1 MEHRT
6 GVRGFWDWKFW
17 VVASLYFL
25 ACVFFY
31 QTGMNR
37 HEFSGVF
44 SVCIAFIVMS
54 TIAWEYQMIG
64 SPHRA
69 HSLVLHLLFGVV
81 LVFAFN
87 TAVFS
92 LGRTFND
99 SGGWFS
105 SLMGII
111 PVPGSELAAGISSFL
126 GGIVSSL
133 FTTLLSVALF
143 FIVPLVLSLKRSW
156 ALPVLLILFFLL
168 ALLTVNLSLV
178 SAVWMLAGMAAMF
191 VGLGLQREDEQQG
204 AFWRTVRRRLDI
216 GDRQPRIDSRVK
228 LDLLGRLFDSQILDE
243 TQIRGVVS
251 RRLRCSPDDPRLIE
265 VCRRFLEQLTVQE
278 NLVEI
283 RNGPHGQYIVPKNAP
298 PPRDLFLKLA
308 LIPKMAIVVVF
319 SVLYILSPVDLIPDY
334 IPVFGVC
341 DDLAVGVFGAMSLFM
356 TRENLVKTRRSL
368 GDVLFRREGGEGKK

>member
-1 MEHRT
+1 METRT

-37 HEFSGVF
+37 HDFAGVF
-44 SVCIAFIVMS
+44 SICIAYIVMS

-64 SPHRA
+64 SPHRP

-92 LGRTFND
+92 LGRTFGD
-99 SGGWFS
+99 SGGWFTS
-105 SLMGII
+105 MMGMV
-111 PVPGSELAAGISSFL
+111 PVTGSELAAGISSFL
-126 GGIVSSL
+126 GGIVASL

-156 ALPVLLILFFLL
+156 SLPVLLILFFLL
-168 ALLTVNLSLV
+168 ALLTVRLSLV
-178 SAVWMLAGMAAMF
+178 SAVWMLAGMVAMF

-204 AFWRTVRRRLDI
+204 AFWRMVRRRLDI
-216 GDRQPRIDSRVK
+216 GDRQARIDSRIK
-228 LDLLGRLFDSQILDE
+228 LDLLGRLFDNRSLDE

-251 RRLRCSPDDPRLIE
+251 KRLRCSPDDPRLVE

-283 RNGPHGQYIVPKNAP
+283 RTGAHGQYIVLKDMTPS
-298 PPRDLFLKLA
+298 RGLFLKLA

-319 SVLYILSPVDLIPDY
+319 SVLYILSPIDLIPDY
-334 IPVFGVC
+334 IPVFGVV

-356 TRENLVKTRRSL
+356 TRENLARTKRSL
-368 GDVLFRREGGEGKK
+368 GDILFRRET